1 MKILAEEIIMKHRIH
16 RSRGLFVSW
25 VMGVLF
31 LAPASAIF
39 PEPIYGQL
47 LQAAEGPTAQ
57 PSAPKEIEVIVHGG
71 FQPNRITIPEGEAV
85 RLTFERRE
93 HTPCTRE
100 VVFRSREQSLE
111 LRRELPPNQRVT
123 IELPPLKAGEVEFRC
138 GMNML
143 RGIVTVKARP

>member
-1 MKILAEEIIMKHRIH
+1 MKILAEELIMKHRIH

-25 VMGVLF
+25 MMGVLF
-31 LAPASAIF
+31 LAPISGAVSEQRF
-39 PEPIYGQL
+39 GQQV
-47 LQAAEGPTAQ
+47 QAAEGPTAQ
-57 PSAPKEIEVIVHGG
+57 PSAPREIEVIVQGG

-93 HTPCTRE
+93 HTPCSRE
-100 VVFRSREQSLE
+100 VVFRSREQALE

-123 IELPPLKAGEVEFRC
+123 IDLPPLKAGEVEFRC

-143 RGIVTVKARP
+143 RGIVTVQARP